1 MPRQDTKAKI
11 LSIATDLIGSGGL
24 DALSFDAIAAR
35 LGKSKQAVLYWFPTK
50 NDLLLSLFLPWL
62 RAEADAVTK
71 AIAGATDRA
80 TAIRLF
86 AEAVAAFHADDL
98 DRYRLMYL
106 VPQTI
111 RQGSQS
117 LADPL
122 ALKEINQV
130 TDRIYEALAARL
142 GGSAQEAR
150 QEAMS
155 LHASLLGILLMVALA
170 NRMQDPLKHSLSDL
184 VDALVKGLTAR

>member
-1 MPRQDTKAKI
+1 MPRRDTKAEI
-11 LSIATDLIGSGGL
+11 LSIATDLISTGGL

-35 LGKSKQAVLYWFPTK
+35 LGKSKQAVLYWYPTK

-62 RAEADAVTK
+62 RAEAEAVTS
-71 AIAGATDRA
+71 ALEGVTDRA

-86 AEAVAAFHADDL
+86 ADAVAAFHAGDL
-98 DRYRLMYL
+98 DRFRLMYL

-117 LADPL
+117 LADP
-122 ALKEINQV
+122 AAFKEINRV
-130 TDRIYEALAARL
+130 TDRIYEALAAHL
-142 GGSAQEAR
+142 GGPAQEAR

-155 LHASLLGILLMVALA
+155 LHAAVLGILLMVALA
-170 NRMQDPLKHSLSDL
+170 DRMQDPLKHGLKDL
-184 VDALVKGLTAR
+184 VDALVRGLTAH